1 LFFFLLL
8 VLDFLFFDPFPIPDP
23 SLKDESLTSYEII
36 GLVFS
41 SCQSKIG
48 NSLLTLAF
56 HCIMGYC
63 FEFMFLACERL
74 GLLGHDQQRICCR

>member
-1 LFFFLLL
+1 LFFSSISIRFS
-8 VLDFLFFDPFPIPDP
+8 VFDPFPISDP
-23 SLKDESLTSYEII
+23 YLIVESLTSYEII

-48 NSLLTLAF
+48 NSLLTLTF

-63 FEFMFLACERL
+63 FEFMFLTGEKVLFVQDKLSPWA
-74 GLLGHDQQRICCR
+74 